1 MFRAAIRVLDFSNAR
16 FRYNLFIKS
25 SPSELPVSNPNEIIE
40 RYNPSEIEPKWQ
52 AKWNEARLYET
63 STRPSEG
70 KPKFYY
76 LDMFPY
82 PSGDLHVGHVRNYAI
97 GDAVAR
103 FHVMNGRD
111 VLHPMGWDAFGLP
124 AENAAIKNKIHPA
137 DWTERCIERMHEQ
150 FGKLGISFDWNREVT
165 TCRPDYYRWTQWLF
179 LQFYKRGLAERRQ
192 ANVNWCP
199 GCQTVL
205 ANEQVK
211 DGKCE
216 RSGDVVEQKALT
228 QWFFKISQ
236 YAQRL
241 LDDLDTLEDWPQRV
255 KTMQRNWIGRSEGVT
270 FTFQIKGSMASGQ
283 GSETDRTPTT
293 DNRPLTL
300 EVFTTRV
307 DTVFGVTYMVLAPD
321 HELVDEITTIEYSK
335 GVEEFRVHVARQK
348 EERAGDRSDDLPK
361 EGVFTGAFCI
371 NPMNGEEIPIWLA
384 NYVVSDYGSGAVMA
398 VPAHDERDFEFA
410 KKYDLP
416 IRLVIAPRDNDEAE
430 RIDED
435 GDRVLEAA
443 YIGEG
448 FLIESGDFS
457 GLPDEEAKTK
467 IAEYMEEHDIGKRT
481 VNFRLRDW
489 CLSRQRYWGCPIP
502 IIYCEDGTI
511 ETVPE
516 DQLPVLLPRDVQ
528 FTGEGNPLLSS
539 PTFNRVLDSKGR
551 PARRETDTMD
561 TFVDSSWYFLRYC
574 SPGATD
580 VPFRAEEIARWMPVD
595 QYVGGVEH
603 ATMHLI
609 YARFFTKVLFDMGL
623 CPVNE
628 PFPRLFTQGMVTMFS
643 PTHNRVEKMSKSKGN
658 VVSLD
663 EAVRKFGAD
672 ATRMATLY
680 LGPPELDAEWDTNSD
695 KVFAGPSRFL
705 ERVFRL
711 TQARSFDANWK
722 TNIEYSMLQ
731 ADNRNLAR
739 KTHQTIAR
747 VSHGIEKFSMNTAI
761 AAMMEMVNALSSWI
775 DATKT
780 DAQEKQ
786 TAAVYSEAVENLVLL
801 LSPFAPHLSDEL
813 LSRLGFA
820 QSSFEMSWPVFNEEV
835 AREDEITIPVQVN
848 GKLRARVTVAPD
860 SDEATLREAALST
873 EEIKTLLEGRE
884 PKRMIV
890 VAGRLINVVL

>member
-1 MFRAAIRVLDFSNAR
+1 MSQQ
-16 FRYNLFIKS
+16 
-25 SPSELPVSNPNEIIE
+25 NETIE

-52 AKWNEARLYET
+52 ARWSESRLYET
-63 STRPSEG
+63 STRSAGDKE
-70 KPKFYY
+70 KFYY

-124 AENAAIKNKIHPA
+124 AENAAIKNQVHPA
-137 DWTERCIERMHEQ
+137 EWTERCIERMHEQ

-199 GCQTVL
+199 VDKTVL

-211 DGKCE
+211 DGKCD
-216 RSGDVVEQKALT
+216 RCGTLVEQKALT
-228 QWFFKISQ
+228 QWFFKISE

-270 FTFQIKGSMASGQ
+270 FSFEVKSQKEKVKNPESPI
-283 GSETDRTPTT
+283 TDHK
-293 DNRPLTL
+293 PLSL

-321 HELVDEITTIEYSK
+321 HELVPQLVDIEYSK
-335 GVEEFRVHVARQK
+335 QAEEFKNRVARQK
-348 EERAGDRSDDLPK
+348 DEQRDRGEDFPK
-361 EGVFTGAFCI
+361 EGMFTGAFCI
-371 NPMNGEEIPIWLA
+371 NPMTGEDVPIWLA

-398 VPAHDERDFEFA
+398 VPAHDERDFAFA
-410 KKYDLP
+410 KQYGLP
-416 IRLVIAPRDNDEAE
+416 VRMVVAPRDNDEAE
-430 RIDED
+430 RVDED
-435 GDRVLEAA
+435 NDRVLDEAFCDDG
-443 YIGEG
+443 IM
-448 FLIESGDFS
+448 INSGDFS
-457 GLPDEEAKTK
+457 GLPNETAKIQ
-467 IAEYMEEHDIGKRT
+467 IAEYMEAHNIGKRT

-502 IIYCEDGTI
+502 IIYCEDGTM

-516 DQLPVLLPRDVQ
+516 DQLPVLLPTDVQ

-539 PTFNRVLDSKGR
+539 PTFNQVLDSQGR

-574 SPGATD
+574 SPDASD

-623 CPVNE
+623 CPVSE

-643 PTHNRVEKMSKSKGN
+643 EKENKVLKMSKSKGN

-663 EAVRKFGAD
+663 DAVAKFGAD

-680 LGPPELDAEWDTNSD
+680 LGPSELDAEWDKDSD
-695 KVFAGPSRFL
+695 KVFAGPYRFL

-722 TNIEYSMLQ
+722 ANIEYSMLN
-731 ADNRNLAR
+731 ADDKKLAR

-747 VSHGIEKFSMNTAI
+747 VSHGIEKFSLNTAI
-761 AAMMEMVNALSSWI
+761 AAMMEHVNVLSSWLET
-775 DATKT
+775 TKNNVD
-780 DAQEKQ
+780 DAQTQ
-786 TAAVYSEAVENLVLL
+786 AVYSEASETLILL
-801 LSPFAPHLSDEL
+801 LAPFAPHLSDEL
-813 LSRLGFA
+813 LGRLNFEY
-820 QSSFEMSWPVFNEEV
+820 SSFESAWPVANEEV

-848 GKLRARVTVAPD
+848 GKVRARVTVAEG
-860 SDEATLREAALST
+860 SDEATLRAAALGAP
-873 EEIKTLLEGRE
+873 EIVALLNGE
-884 PKRMIV
+884 PQRVIV